1 MIHDIDTNDSTHK
14 KWYNDRYRSSTLKST
29 LFSAHVHWSQTHFYK
44 INLVFS
50 EAEPAC
56 FIVRCLPPPLA
67 YYDRRQRLFTVAL
80 VHWAE
85 QQHRKQQSGEVRCDL
100 VTLPADP
107 LERKETDCV
116 TVLVYVVSVI
126 TPVVVYCGGW
136 AGEGLACPCLWRA
149 AIILSTRHSPGSWRD
164 QWGQQQSVSN
174 CAIKWVPAV
183 HLIRVLTEL
192 QEAGGRE
199 EGTVSCGSFQNCL
212 FQHFCCWEFY
222 KGRVNVF
229 ISWWNICPAQGPP
242 RSPPPPSRPGQNL
255 PPTFEK
261 LSLSEGKRQ
270 GQAGEP
276 WLWPGPVTVPTSLYS
291 ELDWDSV
298 VLSDCLQT

>member
-1 MIHDIDTNDSTHK
+1 MFYSK
-14 KWYNDRYRSSTLKST
+14 MSPPSSGLLWQKTKT
-29 LFSAHVHWSQTHFYK
+29 V
-44 INLVFS
+44 
-50 EAEPAC
+50 
-56 FIVRCLPPPLA
+56 
-67 YYDRRQRLFTVAL
+67 FTVAL
-80 VHWAE
+80 VHWAGL
-85 QQHRKQQSGEVRCDL
+85 QHRKQQSGEVRCDL
-100 VTLPADP
+100 VTLPAGP
-107 LERKETDCV
+107 LERKETDWV

-229 ISWWNICPAQGPP
+229 IRWWNICPAQGPP
-242 RSPPPPSRPGQNL
+242 RPPPL
-255 PPTFEK
+255 PPVQAKISRQHLKSCLCLKGSDKVRQESRGCDQDQSQFPRRSTVSWTGT
-261 LSLSEGKRQ
+261 LLSSLSVCRHKNTLKSPRYVY
-270 GQAGEP
+270 AFSF
-276 WLWPGPVTVPTSLYS
+276 LH
-291 ELDWDSV
+291 
-298 VLSDCLQT
+298 

>member
-1 MIHDIDTNDSTHK
+1 MFYSK
-14 KWYNDRYRSSTLKST
+14 MSPPSSGLLWQKTKT
-29 LFSAHVHWSQTHFYK
+29 V
-44 INLVFS
+44 
-50 EAEPAC
+50 
-56 FIVRCLPPPLA
+56 
-67 YYDRRQRLFTVAL
+67 FTVAL
-80 VHWAE
+80 VHWAGL
-85 QQHRKQQSGEVRCDL
+85 QHRKQQSSKVRCDL
-100 VTLPADP
+100 VTLPAGP

-192 QEAGGRE
+192 QEAGGRA

-242 RSPPPPSRPGQNL
+242 APLSSPLQSRPKSPANIWKVVSVWREATRSGRRAVAVTRTSHSSHVALQWAGL
-255 PPTFEK
+255 GLCCPLC
-261 LSLSEGKRQ
+261 LSADIKIH
-270 GQAGEP
+270 
-276 WLWPGPVTVPTSLYS
+276 
-291 ELDWDSV
+291 
-298 VLSDCLQT
+298 